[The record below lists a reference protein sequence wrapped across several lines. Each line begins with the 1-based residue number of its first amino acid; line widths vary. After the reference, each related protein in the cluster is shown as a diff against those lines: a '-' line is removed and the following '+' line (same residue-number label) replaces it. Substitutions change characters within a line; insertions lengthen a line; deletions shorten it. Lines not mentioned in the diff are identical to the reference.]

1 MMVFGLDT
9 NVVIRL
15 LTNDDPHQHS
25 LALEFAEGLGREYT
39 GFVSLLTV
47 VELDWA
53 LRAGLGF
60 SRQDVV
66 RAVDKLLQVRGLEFE
81 AHHLIIRALRVVSAE
96 NIDLADALI
105 SFRSEQAGCRST
117 KTFDK
122 NAASRVRGMEL
133 LA

>member
-1 MMVFGLDT
+1 MTVFGLDT

-15 LTNDDPHQHS
+15 LTNDDPRQRR
-25 LALEFAEGLGREYT
+25 LALEFAEGLGRDYT

-53 LRAGLGF
+53 LRSGLGF

-81 AHHLIIRALRVVSAE
+81 SHHLIIRALRVVSVE
-96 NIDLADALI
+96 DIDFADALI
-105 SFRSEQAGCRST
+105 TFRSEQAGCRSI
-117 KTFDK
+117 KTFDRK
-122 NAASRVRGMEL
+122 AASRVPGMEL